1 MDITRLFGQMGKV
14 REKVEAMKQKVSQ
27 IQVTKESSAGLVKA
41 TVNGDKQLT
50 SISIDEILLN
60 KKDQIMVQDLIVG
73 AVNLAL
79 KEVDAKT
86 QEIMQEAVQKG
97 AVEL

>member
-1 MDITRLFGQMGKV
+1 MDITRLFGQMDKV
-14 REKVEAMKQKVSQ
+14 REKVELLKNQLSQ
-27 IQVTKESSAGLVKA
+27 IQVTKESGAGLVKA
-41 TVNGDKQLT
+41 TVNGDKQLV
-50 SISIDEILLN
+50 SILIDETLLN

-86 QEIMQEAVQKG
+86 QEVVQRSAVG
-97 AVEL
+97 RL